1 MSDAAELNCDRFVIA
16 KRVSKNMQEEQYQ
29 IIITMYKPEA

>member
-1 MSDAAELNCDRFVIA
+1 MLQNQTVIDVEVIA

-29 IIITMYKPEA
+29 IIIMMYKPEA

>member
-1 MSDAAELNCDRFVIA
+1 MLQNWTVIDVEIIA